1 MRALVVAAVLLAA
14 SGCVKKSTYD
24 KAIADRDAKLAD
36 AQKQLADAQAQVADR
51 DKKIGDLE
59 GTNKGNEAALAQAS
73 TEKQATEA
81 ELAELRE
88 KREADEKRL
97 AAFNDLQARFKS
109 LVDTGQLEVTFRH
122 GQMTLKLPS
131 SVLFP
136 SAGADLSDGGKKTL
150 TKVTKLL
157 LELKDRHFLIAGH
170 TDDVPIKNKDFA
182 NNWYLSTARAITVLQ
197 FMVDQGFPATQ
208 LAAAGYAD
216 EDPIASNK
224 NAKGRMRNRRIE
236 ILIVPDLSELPKL
249 AGDK

>member
-1 MRALVVAAVLLAA
+1 MLGAMRAWLLVALVL
-14 SGCVKKSTYD
+14 SGCVKQSTYD
-24 KAIADRDAKLAD
+24 KAIAEREAKIAD
-36 AQKQLADAQAQVADR
+36 AQKQVADR
-51 DKKIGDLE
+51 DKQIADLE
-59 GTNKGNEAALAQAS
+59 GTTKDKDAALAQAN
-73 TEKQATEA
+73 TDKQATDA
-81 ELAELRE
+81 ELAELRD
-88 KREADEKRL
+88 KRAADEKRL
-97 AAFNDLQARFKS
+97 AAFNDLQARFKG
-109 LVDTGQLEVTFRH
+109 LIDTGQLEVAFRH

-131 SVLFP
+131 GVLFP

-157 LELKDRHFLIAGH
+157 LELKDKHFLIAGH
-170 TDDVPIKNKDFA
+170 TDDVPIKNDQFA

-197 FMVDQGFPATQ
+197 FMVDQGFPASQ

-249 AGDK
+249 AGSK